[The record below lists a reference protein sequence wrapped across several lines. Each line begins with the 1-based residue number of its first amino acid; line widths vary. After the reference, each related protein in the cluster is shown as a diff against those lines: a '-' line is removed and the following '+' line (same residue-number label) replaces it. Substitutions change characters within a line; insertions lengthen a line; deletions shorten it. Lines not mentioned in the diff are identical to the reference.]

1 MTTNMTTKRELN
13 IDALNMVAGGE
24 EYRNHVMYGDCEIW
38 TNCDSSAVYG
48 ADDGTAVEYNGP
60 LYSADGTANGPLYTT
75 PVGAK
80 WGIAERNLAD
90 AGLTSGFN
98 NKI

>member
-1 MTTNMTTKRELN
+1 MRMLTADEMK
-13 IDALNMVAGGE
+13 MVAGGE

-38 TNCDSSAVYG
+38 ANCDSSAFYG
-48 ADDGTAVEYNGP
+48 EEDGKAVEYNGP

-75 PVGAK
+75 PEGAK
-80 WGIAERNLAD
+80 RGIAERNLAD